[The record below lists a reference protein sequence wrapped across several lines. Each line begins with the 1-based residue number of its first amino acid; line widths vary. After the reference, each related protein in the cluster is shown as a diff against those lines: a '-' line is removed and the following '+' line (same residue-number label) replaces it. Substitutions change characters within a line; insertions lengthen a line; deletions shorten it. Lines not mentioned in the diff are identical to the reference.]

1 MNGGVLV
8 VVFSYISYWLLSRMK
23 VYLVD
28 VPVEHGNMQVLKKKK
43 INMEVEK
50 QKQNK
55 KKQVYSSITY
65 TKHKESTCSTSVLK
79 NIILRQDIKKHMQK
93 KIRLTVSRRQP
104 IASQEVEVV
113 LLLGG
118 QDIPADGQHWR
129 IKG

>member
-1 MNGGVLV
+1 
-8 VVFSYISYWLLSRMK
+8 
-23 VYLVD
+23 
-28 VPVEHGNMQVLKKKK
+28 MQVLKKKK